1 MRIMWKG
8 FLGMLTVISFLAL
21 STGYLFA
28 AATLPAPGQAA
39 LGTTYAPMKLTITEK
54 CVEQGAATPVGTS
67 TTKFQYPAE
76 SVTYKNTDIISLLS
90 SAHVTCTA
98 TGAAFPTTLD
108 VAKASLYY
116 QYDGATAFNVY
127 VSTNG
132 VITDAAHTV
141 EITPACVAVNFPTT
155 AYSVWSGTEEVSGTA
170 FTKANLT
177 GQYEMA
183 IVISIPGASA
193 TAKGIYLGLAG
204 LTKETYSVTAPNS
217 KKIQTMNDSVT
228 LNTEAFGFQHA
239 GTADP
244 ETTCR
249 VATPDA
255 GCVPVACTGTVQA
268 KGKITK

>member
-8 FLGMLTVISFLAL
+8 FLGTLTVISLVAL
-21 STGYLFA
+21 GTGYLFA
-28 AATLPAPGQAA
+28 AATLPVPGQAA

-54 CVEQGAATPVGTS
+54 CVEQGAPTPVGTS
-67 TTKFQYPAE
+67 TTKFQYPTG
-76 SVTYKNTDIISLLS
+76 SVTFKNTDIINLLS

-155 AYSVWSGTEEVSGTA
+155 AYSVWSGTEEISGTA
-170 FTKANLT
+170 FTKANLS

-193 TAKGIYLGLAG
+193 TAKGLYLGLAG
-204 LTKETYSVTAPNS
+204 LAKETYNITPPNS
-217 KKIQTMNDSVT
+217 KKIQTLNDTVNFSA
-228 LNTEAFGFQHA
+228 EAFGFQNT
-239 GTADP
+239 GTLDP
-244 ETTCR
+244 ESTCR
-249 VATPDA
+249 VASPPA
-255 GCVPVACTGTVQA
+255 GCVPIACTGTAQA
-268 KGKITK
+268 KGKISK